1 MKDDL
6 DSLPRSSSIFL
17 NRSFLIT
24 TETCLPISLGRATK
38 YMRVHTT
45 NNVIK
50 EFEIAKNMA
59 DVTLPNAVA
68 ALRDYNRVLVTSSSD
83 PLALQNWIARHV
95 ELGVDKIDK
104 DCAIAILSYMNH
116 PLYVSSSLTNEQ
128 QSWAVLIPSAEQIL
142 LEEQAWSNNQTSLNN
157 QTMFSRI
164 FSSDLNWIKDYTQM
178 DVGMEFLINRVI
190 DELRTCQGATGAGG
204 IPHTVYNP
212 TASSSQVP

>member
-45 NNVIK
+45 NNLIK
-50 EFEIAKNMA
+50 EFEIAKYMA

-68 ALRDYNRVLVTSSSD
+68 ALRDYNRVLITSSSD

-95 ELGVDKIDK
+95 ELGVDKIDR
-104 DCAIAILSYMNH
+104 DCAIAILSFMNH
-116 PLYVSSSLTNEQ
+116 PLYVSSNLNNEQ
-128 QSWAVLIPSAEQIL
+128 QSWAVLIPSAEQML
-142 LEEQAWSNNQTSLNN
+142 QEEQAWGNNQTSRNN

-164 FSSDLNWIKDYTQM
+164 YSSDLNWIKNYTQM
-178 DVGMEFLINRVI
+178 DFGMEFLINRVI
-190 DELRTCQGATGAGG
+190 EELRTCQGASGAGG
-204 IPHTVYNP
+204 IPHTVYHP